1 MTDTAHCPL
10 RLFDERAAERG
21 PGRGGGG
28 EEGSKEVGEAK
39 TKQGG
44 GRGSGLRREEKRNM
58 TEMEWKGGDKW
69 KSWKEVVEEEAQEGV

>member
-21 PGRGGGG
+21 SGRGGRG

-44 GRGSGLRREEKRNM
+44 EE
-58 TEMEWKGGDKW
+58 
-69 KSWKEVVEEEAQEGV
+69 EVVYGGRKNET